1 MDDNG
6 VGKKILPVTSVTNG
20 DGKFARDDLFCLP
33 IQIVNVCFIGKKGA
47 NEWVL
52 VDAGMPKSAEMIIKE
67 AESLYG
73 KGVAPKAIILTHG
86 HFDHIGA
93 IVELVEHW
101 KSPVYAH
108 SLEMPYLT
116 GIKDYPKPD
125 PTVEGGMVA
134 KMSGMFPNKGINLEN
149 HIHQLPADGS
159 IPDLPDWE
167 WVHTPGHTPGHISL
181 FRKSDGALLAGDA
194 FVTVKQ
200 ENLYKVITQEKEF
213 SGPPRYLTT
222 DWAAAKKS
230 VQTLEQLHP
239 TVAITGHGV
248 FVEGNELAAGLRNL
262 SENFDSIAKPDY
274 GKYVDGKDTQ

>member
-1 MDDNG
+1 VEDNG
-6 VGKKILPVTSVTNG
+6 VRKKILPVMSVRNG
-20 DGKFARDDLFCLP
+20 EGKFARDDLYCLP
-33 IQIVNVCFIGKKGA
+33 IQIVNVCFIGKK
-47 NEWVL
+47 NTKEWVL
-52 VDAGMPKSAEMIIKE
+52 VDAGMPRSADAIITE

-73 KGVAPKAIILTHG
+73 KDVPPKAIILTHG

-93 IVELVEHW
+93 LVELVKHW

-108 SLEMPYLT
+108 TLEMPYLT
-116 GIKDYPKPD
+116 GKKDYPKPD

-134 KMSGMFPNKGINLEN
+134 KMSGLFPNKGINLDN
-149 HIHQLPADGS
+149 HVHELPADGS
-159 IPDLPDWE
+159 VPGLPEWK

-181 FRKSDGALLAGDA
+181 FRKTDKALLAGDA

-213 SGPPRYLTT
+213 SGPPRYFTT
-222 DWAAAKKS
+222 DWTASKKS

-239 TVAITGHGV
+239 TLSITGHGV
-248 FVEGNELAAGLRNL
+248 FVEGNELSEGLRNL
-262 SENFDSIAKPDY
+262 VEHFDSVAKPEY

>member
-1 MDDNG
+1 VEDNG
-6 VGKKILPVTSVTNG
+6 VRKKILPVMSVRNG
-20 DGKFARDDLFCLP
+20 EGKFARDDLYCLP
-33 IQIVNVCFIGKKGA
+33 IQIVNVCFIGKK
-47 NEWVL
+47 NTKEWVL
-52 VDAGMPKSAEMIIKE
+52 VDAGMPRSADAIITE

-73 KGVAPKAIILTHG
+73 KDVPPKAIILTHG

-93 IVELVEHW
+93 LVELVKHW

-108 SLEMPYLT
+108 TLEMPYLT
-116 GIKDYPKPD
+116 GKKDYPKPD

-134 KMSGMFPNKGINLEN
+134 KMSGLFPNKGINLDN
-149 HIHQLPADGS
+149 HVHELPADGS
-159 IPDLPDWE
+159 VPGLPEWK

-181 FRKSDGALLAGDA
+181 FRKTDKALLAGDA

-213 SGPPRYLTT
+213 SGPPRYFTT
-222 DWAAAKKS
+222 DWTASKKS

-239 TVAITGHGV
+239 TLAITGHGV
-248 FVEGNELAAGLRNL
+248 FVEGNELSEGLRNL
-262 SENFDSIAKPDY
+262 VEHFDSVAKPEY

>member
-1 MDDNG
+1 MEDNG
-6 VGKKILPVTSVTNG
+6 VRKKILPVMSVRNG
-20 DGKFARDDLFCLP
+20 EGKFARDDLYCLP
-33 IQIVNVCFIGKKGA
+33 IQIVNVCFIGKK
-47 NEWVL
+47 NTKEWVL
-52 VDAGMPKSAEMIIKE
+52 VDAGMPRSADAIITE

-73 KGVAPKAIILTHG
+73 KDVPPKAIILTHG

-93 IVELVEHW
+93 LVELVKHW

-108 SLEMPYLT
+108 TLEMPYLT
-116 GIKDYPKPD
+116 GKKDYPKPD

-134 KMSGMFPNKGINLEN
+134 KMSGLFPNKGINLDN
-149 HIHQLPADGS
+149 HVHELPADGS
-159 IPDLPDWE
+159 VPGLPEWK

-181 FRKSDGALLAGDA
+181 FRKTDKALLAGDA

-213 SGPPRYLTT
+213 SGPPRYFTT
-222 DWAAAKKS
+222 DWTASKKS

-239 TVAITGHGV
+239 TLSITGHGV
-248 FVEGNELAAGLRNL
+248 FVEGNELSEGLRNL
-262 SENFDSIAKPDY
+262 VEHFDSVAKPEY